1 MIKDLKGQ
9 TLSLAKAIYY
19 TTFSIQYLD
28 DVKLGLSGEP
38 KEFIGGLVN
47 RQQIVLRSLYHR
59 MPESTAT
66 LLRNEIEN
74 TDISS
79 MDSIMNLL
87 VTLDERQRLEMETYI
102 ENLIKEK
109 GNANQRGIQ

>member
-1 MIKDLKGQ
+1 MITDLKGQ

-19 TTFSIQYLD
+19 TTFSIQYLE
-28 DVKLGLSGEP
+28 DVKMGLSGEP

-47 RQQIVLRSLYHR
+47 RQEIVLRNIYHR
-59 MPESTAT
+59 MPESSAA

-74 TDISS
+74 TDISA

-87 VTLDERQRLEMETYI
+87 VNLNEEQRLHVETYI
-102 ENLIKEK
+102 ENIIKEK
-109 GNANQRGIQ
+109 AK